1 MDDPRIWITVWI
13 VMAVSFYFAQRKI
26 KKLLKEHDARQAMS
40 NEVEHTIRK
49 EQN

>member
-1 MDDPRIWITVWI
+1 MDESIIWLIIWIAI
-13 VMAVSFYFAQRKI
+13 AVAFYLSWRKI